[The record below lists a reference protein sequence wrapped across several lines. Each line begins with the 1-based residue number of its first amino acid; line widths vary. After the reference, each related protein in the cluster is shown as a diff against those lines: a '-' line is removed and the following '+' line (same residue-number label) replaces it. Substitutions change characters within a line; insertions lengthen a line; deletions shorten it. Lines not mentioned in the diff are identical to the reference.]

1 MRAST
6 DEPAGGDE
14 LGAHVQ
20 RAYAELRRLAMM
32 YLNAEGPYHTLQ
44 PTALVHEA
52 YLRLSRLEQMHW
64 HSDSHFFAMAAT
76 QMRRVLVDHAR
87 AKAALKRG
95 GGTSTRRIYVFDLSV
110 EAAGSER
117 DHLCGTGIE
126 LREDTA
132 IRDDRT
138 VDVLALDEA
147 LEHLAARSP
156 RQARVAEMRLF
167 SGMSTKETADV
178 LGVSEKTI
186 KGQWRVARAWLGR
199 ELRDGGKR

>member
-52 YLRLSRLEQMHW
+52 YLRLSRLERMHW

-95 GGTSTRRIYVFDLSV
+95 GGTSR
-110 EAAGSER
+110 
-117 DHLCGTGIE
+117 IE

-138 VDVLALDEA
+138 GDVLALDEA